1 MAAQLGFSRKSAA
14 VGLGSAMILLFFS
27 GDAHAYMDPGTG
39 GLLYQLIIVFL
50 AAITSYFAF
59 FSGWI
64 KRFFKKDTKEPVDD
78 ED

>member
-1 MAAQLGFSRKSAA
+1 MTAQLGFLGKSAV
-14 VGLGSAMILLFFS
+14 VGLGSAMILFLFS
-27 GDAHAYMDPGTG
+27 EDAHAYLDPGTG

-50 AAITSYFAF
+50 AMITSYLIF

-64 KRFFKKDTKEPVDD
+64 KGFFKKDTKERVDD